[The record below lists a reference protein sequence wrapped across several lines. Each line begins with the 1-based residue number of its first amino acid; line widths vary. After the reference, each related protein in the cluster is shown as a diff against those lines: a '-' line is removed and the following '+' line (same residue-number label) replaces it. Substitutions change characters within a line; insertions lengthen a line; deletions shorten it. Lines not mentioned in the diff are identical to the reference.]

1 MTDKRFKEAEK
12 INRNIKQ
19 IKDELNFL
27 KRCDYC
33 CIKLYDDISNHMQVK
48 ELNSIPAS
56 IIYKFAFEY
65 FTKELIWYSESL
77 SLPFK
82 NSNSIKNSIASTFPP
97 RRSISF
103 ATA

>member
-33 CIKLYDDISNHMQVK
+33 CIKLYDDISNHIQAK

-56 IIYKFAFEY
+56 IIYNLLLNILLK
-65 FTKELIWYSESL
+65 S
-77 SLPFK
+77 
-82 NSNSIKNSIASTFPP
+82 
-97 RRSISF
+97 
-103 ATA
+103 

>member
-1 MTDKRFKEAEK
+1 MTDKRFKEAEE

-19 IKDELNFL
+19 IEDELNFL

-33 CIKLYDDISNHMQVK
+33 CIKLYDDISNHIQAK

-65 FTKELIWYSESL
+65 FTKELTRLEEQLKCI
-77 SLPFK
+77 
-82 NSNSIKNSIASTFPP
+82 
-97 RRSISF
+97 
-103 ATA
+103 